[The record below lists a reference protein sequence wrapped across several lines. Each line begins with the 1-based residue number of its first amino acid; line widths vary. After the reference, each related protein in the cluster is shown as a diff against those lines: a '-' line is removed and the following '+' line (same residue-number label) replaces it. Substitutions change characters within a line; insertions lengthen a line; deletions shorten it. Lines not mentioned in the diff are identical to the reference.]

1 MSPKTEPTKDRVQT
15 LQADAAKMLDDLSAI
30 SSRLKDAGKSKAEE
44 LSGEAVTQLNEQ
56 LKVLQEKLGSLSKD
70 SGEVLAQIDKSVRAN
85 PYLYIA
91 GALGVG
97 LLLGKA
103 LRS

>member
-1 MSPKTEPTKDRVQT
+1 MSLETEPTKDRVQT
-15 LQADAAKMLDDLSAI
+15 LQADAARMLDDLSAL
-30 SSRLKDAGKSKAEE
+30 SAKLKEAGKTKAEE
-44 LSGEAVTQLNEQ
+44 LGGDALAQLNEQ
-56 LKVLQEKLGSLSKD
+56 LKTLQDKIGTLSKD
-70 SGEVLAQIDKSVRAN
+70 SEQVLAQIDKSVRAN

-97 LLLGKA
+97 FLLGKA

>member
-15 LQADAAKMLDDLSAI
+15 LQADAAKMLDDLSSI
-30 SSRLKDAGKSKAEE
+30 SAKLKDVGKAKAEE
-44 LSGEAVTQLNEQ
+44 LSSEAVQQLHEQ
-56 LKVLQEKLGSLSKD
+56 LKTLQDKLGTLSKD

-85 PYLYIA
+85 PYVYIA

>member
-15 LQADAAKMLDDLSAI
+15 LQADAARMLDDLSVLSAK
-30 SSRLKDAGKSKAEE
+30 LKDVGKAKAEE
-44 LSGEAVTQLNEQ
+44 LSGEAVAELNDQ
-56 LKVLQEKLGSLSKD
+56 LKALREKMSTLSQD
-70 SGEVLAQIDKSVRAN
+70 SEQILAQIDKSVRAN